1 MIWFVYI
8 AFNYLSVSL
17 VELNKILYCGY
28 LSLGAHSLV
37 LWPSSFRHYN
47 FHVNKSCFEASV
59 FGHWGSSRPWHFIK
73 DQTSSVQ
80 SASNRLLAS
89 SCVLHQMPV
98 FCFPLVWVCTHI
110 AMCVCLCLLCC
121 HPPLLLSHVS
131 SNLTLLAVLVH
142 IPRSLQQII
151 IFIEKRAIALAGIH
165 KPRLWL
171 RRNDHCKSHCQPF
184 MQAQSRLSRRL
195 WCDSE
200 GYSVSWRI
208 QGYRL

>member
-59 FGHWGSSRPWHFIK
+59 FGHWGSQSSLAFYKGSNKQRTECFK
-73 DQTSSVQ
+73 QTVSIFFCVASDACILFSTSLSVY
-80 SASNRLLAS
+80 
-89 SCVLHQMPV
+89 
-98 FCFPLVWVCTHI
+98 THT
-110 AMCVCLCLLCC
+110 MCMCLCLLCC

-184 MQAQSRLSRRL
+184 MQAQSWLSRRL

-200 GYSVSWRI
+200 GYSVSWRF
-208 QGYRL
+208 QGYIL